1 MSNKSGDAD
10 GKGGIVKELNK
21 PSTSPIWIFRQ
32 SGEGIHPDR
41 RNSARIIQPYNTKS
55 EQDDQL
61 TKQANCKDFISCSF
75 LNHVFT
81 DKFSALFIALCAV
94 TAYIIKRIDSQHLF
108 GKEKKYGTYGTQNEE
123 NDPGWHRSCRA
134 GTGRKQWADS

>member
-1 MSNKSGDAD
+1 MSNKSRGAD

-21 PSTSPIWIFRQ
+21 PSASPIWIFRQ

-81 DKFSALFIALCAV
+81 DKSVYFLLQSLADAV
-94 TAYIIKRIDSQHLF
+94 IRNAS
-108 GKEKKYGTYGTQNEE
+108 E
-123 NDPGWHRSCRA
+123 NCRF
-134 GTGRKQWADS
+134 KHS